1 MLTTVMTPQNT
12 ESANGILLKK
22 GSSIFLEREGKY
34 LNEVCIGLNWGVIMH
49 TSFFG
54 LIKKR
59 ESVDLDGSVTTF
71 DKNKEVV
78 ETIYYHNLRSED
90 RAIVH
95 SGDDRVGDWDG
106 DDDLD
111 NEIIKINL
119 NNVSPRVDQIVF
131 YLNSYNGQDFAKI
144 PYSKIRIFEGNEEQ
158 VDAVFATYNLS
169 FKFSFTGYVSM
180 VMGKL
185 KRDGDK
191 WKFFTIGEPI
201 KTTKIQDTIPLIQQK
216 YL

>member
-1 MLTTVMTPQNT
+1 MVMSLQSTGN
-12 ESANGILLKK
+12 ADGILLKK

-34 LNEVCIGLNWGVIMH
+34 LKEVCIGLNWGVILH
-49 TSFFG
+49 TSLFG

-59 ESVDLDGSVTTF
+59 ESVDLDGSVSTF
-71 DKNKEVV
+71 DKNGKIID
-78 ETIYYHNLRSED
+78 TIYYHKLRSD
-90 RAIVH
+90 DNAIVH
-95 SGDDRVGDWDG
+95 SGDDRVGDLDG

-111 NEIIKINL
+111 NEIIKIDL
-119 NNVSPRVDQIVF
+119 NKVDDQVDQIVF

-169 FKFSFTGYVSM
+169 YKFSFTGYVSM
-180 VMGKL
+180 IMGKL

-201 KTTKIQDTIPLIQQK
+201 KATKIQDIIPVIQQK
-216 YL
+216 HL